1 MNNLNEKLS
10 EALAIQ
16 PLEIKQSTEIVE
28 IKDVV
33 DDDAE
38 FARQNIR
45 DLIVKG
51 NDAASHIV
59 EIAKQSEHPRAFE
72 VAAGM
77 LKNLSD
83 MNKDLLEIQKRKQ
96 DFHFQRRRKNQQ
108 IVHINQN
115 DKNHIVYHLSHDA
128 RLNFG
133 NHVAGRLQHLKQK
146 VIPHLARFHTPVHSF
161 LQVRHD

>member
-10 EALAIQ
+10 EALEIQ
-16 PLEIKQSTEIVE
+16 PLEIKQSTELVE
-28 IKDVV
+28 VKDVV

-96 DFHFQRRRKNQQ
+96 DLQPKVTN
-108 IVHINQN
+108 NTQN
-115 DKNHIVYHLSHDA
+115 LNIDKAVFVGSTAEL
-128 RLNFG
+128 
-133 NHVAGRLQHLKQK
+133 LKQLRENK
-146 VIPHLARFHTPVHSF
+146 
-161 LQVRHD
+161 

>member
-33 DDDAE
+33 EDDAE

-96 DFHFQRRRKNQQ
+96 DLQPKITN
-108 IVHINQN
+108 NTQN
-115 DKNHIVYHLSHDA
+115 LNIDKAVFVGSTAEL
-128 RLNFG
+128 
-133 NHVAGRLQHLKQK
+133 LKQLK
-146 VIPHLARFHTPVHSF
+146 ENK
-161 LQVRHD
+161 

>member
-10 EALAIQ
+10 EALEIQ

-28 IKDVV
+28 VKDVV

-96 DFHFQRRRKNQQ
+96 DLQPKITN
-108 IVHINQN
+108 NTQN
-115 DKNHIVYHLSHDA
+115 LNIDKAVFVGSTAEL
-128 RLNFG
+128 
-133 NHVAGRLQHLKQK
+133 LKQLK
-146 VIPHLARFHTPVHSF
+146 ENK
-161 LQVRHD
+161 